1 MSQVPLQHLKE
12 LFLDSKLQPV
22 IRILERL
29 VFPCSLKF
37 LKVFASHSEIGSVLQ
52 TFGSFARL
60 YFESNR
66 LLWDRLK
73 LEARASPMAFTIR
86 VENDH
91 GADDTKPSSANFR
104 VCPTGITL
112 MDVAQNLCRDF
123 VASVPQER
131 ACHLRTN
138 LPPAELEDLFIS
150 TPNIETLELLYV
162 ELSEGF
168 LQLNLAR
175 WTAFKI
181 ETPPLAS
188 LLASLH
194 LIDGRLINHNWG
206 PLTALLYHQTSGG
219 RAISLQM
226 RSTGDHMC
234 PGVAK
239 EIRGLGGE
247 FTFHTPRAL
256 GEMLLDRCEGDAEDG
271 IVAVQ

>member
-1 MSQVPLQHLKE
+1 
-12 LFLDSKLQPV
+12 
-22 IRILERL
+22 
-29 VFPCSLKF
+29 
-37 LKVFASHSEIGSVLQ
+37 
-52 TFGSFARL
+52 
-60 YFESNR
+60 
-66 LLWDRLK
+66 
-73 LEARASPMAFTIR
+73 
-86 VENDH
+86 
-91 GADDTKPSSANFR
+91 
-104 VCPTGITL
+104 

-131 ACHLRTN
+131 VCHLRTN
-138 LPPAELEDLFIS
+138 LPLAELEDLFIS

-168 LQLNLAR
+168 LQLNPDGPHSKSKLL
-175 WTAFKI
+175 
-181 ETPPLAS
+181 PS
-188 LLASLH
+188 LRSLH
-194 LIDGRLINHNWG
+194 LIDGKLINHKWG

-239 EIRGLGGE
+239 EIRGLGEE